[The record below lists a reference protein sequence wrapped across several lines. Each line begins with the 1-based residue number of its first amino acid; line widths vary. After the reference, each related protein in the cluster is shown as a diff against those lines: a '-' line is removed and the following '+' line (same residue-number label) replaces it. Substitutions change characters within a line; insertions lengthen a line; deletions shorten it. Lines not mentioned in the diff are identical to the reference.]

1 MDGLRRVDDLAHHQ
15 LIMEFDTF
23 VVARL
28 MTGPTPPQF
37 TEQQEREAQDAHLA
51 HIADMWAGGRLI
63 AAGPASG
70 PEGLR
75 GFSIF
80 VCSLD
85 DARALADSD
94 PSVLNGTFVNEY
106 AVWRAPR
113 AMIVPGPGI
122 PPRSVAE
129 AMGTPGS

>member
-1 MDGLRRVDDLAHHQ
+1 
-15 LIMEFDTF
+15 MEFDTF

-37 TEQQEREAQDAHLA
+37 TEQQGREAQDAHLA
-51 HIADMWAGGRLI
+51 HIADMWASGKLI

-80 VCSLD
+80 IGSLE

-106 AVWRAPR
+106 AVWRAP
-113 AMIVPGPGI
+113 PGHPARLGRRSHALTRLRR
-122 PPRSVAE
+122 RSVPLPSGA
-129 AMGTPGS
+129 ADSRMGP

>member
-1 MDGLRRVDDLAHHQ
+1 
-15 LIMEFDTF
+15 MEFDTL

-28 MTGPTPPQF
+28 LSGPTPPQLSQ
-37 TEQQEREAQDAHLA
+37 EQEREAQDAHLA
-51 HIADMWAGGRLI
+51 HIADMWASGKLI

-70 PEGLR
+70 PDGLR
-75 GFSIF
+75 GISVF

-85 DARALADSD
+85 EARSLADAD
-94 PSVLNGTFVNEY
+94 PSVLNGTFVNDC

-113 AMIVPGPGI
+113 AMIVPGPGV

-129 AMGTPGS
+129 ALGSGRD

>member
-1 MDGLRRVDDLAHHQ
+1 V
-15 LIMEFDTF
+15 EFDTF

-28 MTGPTPPQF
+28 MSGPTPPQLSA
-37 TEQQEREAQDAHLA
+37 EDERTAQDAHLA
-51 HIADMWAGGRLI
+51 HIAGMWASGRLI

-70 PEGLR
+70 QEALR
-75 GFSIF
+75 GISIF
-80 VCSLD
+80 VCSVD
-85 DARALADSD
+85 EARALADSD

-113 AMIVPGPGI
+113 AMIVPGDGV

-129 AMGTPGS
+129 AMGSGTA